1 MESQDKDDLPSF
13 PVVGALNR
21 RRPQRRLPN
30 PLNHAF
36 RAAPPEHR
44 PVPQKVYRRP
54 VTRRQEPAER
64 SRHICGTSLES
75 SMLYARNAQRIT
87 MVSSSVSD
95 AGHPGTM
102 GTFNYTAFGSLSS
115 LTGGCVGTGCTEGET
130 ETYDYNKRLQP
141 VRIHVGKSSQPNSV
155 TCLVYNYYSSVQ
167 TPTTCS
173 VPTQG
178 SGNNGSIA
186 GYYYQDNT
194 QQTNYNYTHVAS

>member
-36 RAAPPEHR
+36 RAVPPENR

-75 SMLYARNAQRIT
+75 SMLGPKCFQC
-87 MVSSSVSD
+87 
-95 AGHPGTM
+95 PGKEPEKPFDRSGES
-102 GTFNYTAFGSLSS
+102 GTP
-115 LTGGCVGTGCTEGET
+115 
-130 ETYDYNKRLQP
+130 D
-141 VRIHVGKSSQPNSV
+141 
-155 TCLVYNYYSSVQ
+155 
-167 TPTTCS
+167 
-173 VPTQG
+173 
-178 SGNNGSIA
+178 
-186 GYYYQDNT
+186 
-194 QQTNYNYTHVAS
+194 

>member
-36 RAAPPEHR
+36 RAVPPENR

-75 SMLYARNAQRIT
+75 SMLPLMRQICLT
-87 MVSSSVSD
+87 M
-95 AGHPGTM
+95 
-102 GTFNYTAFGSLSS
+102 
-115 LTGGCVGTGCTEGET
+115 
-130 ETYDYNKRLQP
+130 
-141 VRIHVGKSSQPNSV
+141 
-155 TCLVYNYYSSVQ
+155 
-167 TPTTCS
+167 
-173 VPTQG
+173 
-178 SGNNGSIA
+178 
-186 GYYYQDNT
+186 
-194 QQTNYNYTHVAS
+194 